1 MDDINKRIKA
11 LEKKGYKEVG
21 SQINETWDFNKKD
34 TFEGVFVEKREGIGQ
49 NNSNLYIFEGKD
61 NTQYGVWGSTILD
74 ARLSNLSVGEEVV
87 IFYLG
92 IETSEKTD
100 REYKNY
106 KVLKLDTPAQE
117 TITTDTVTVDEDGV
131 PFPDD
136 DE

>member
-1 MDDINKRIKA
+1 MDINERIKA

-21 SQINETWDFNKKD
+21 SQINETWDFNKND

-49 NNSNLYIFEGKD
+49 NNSNLYVFEGKD
-61 NTQYGVWGSTILD
+61 NTQYGVWGSSILD

-92 IETSEKTD
+92 LETSEKTG

-106 KVLKLDTPAQE
+106 KVFKPDTLTQE
-117 TITTDTVTVDEDGV
+117 TVDKDEV
-131 PFPDD
+131 PFPE

>member
-1 MDDINKRIKA
+1 MDINERIKA

-92 IETSEKTD
+92 IEASEKTD
-100 REYKNY
+100 REYNNY
-106 KVLKLDTPAQE
+106 KVLKLDTLAQE
-117 TITTDTVTVDEDGV
+117 TVDKDGV
-131 PFPDD
+131 PFPE

>member
-1 MDDINKRIKA
+1 MDITKTIKD
-11 LEKKGYKEVG
+11 LEKQGFTEVG
-21 SQINETWDFNKKD
+21 AQTNETWNFVKGVP
-34 TFEGVFVEKREGIGQ
+34 FRGVFVEVRQGVGQ
-49 NNSNLYIFEGKD
+49 NNSNIYVFEGEDQKR
-61 NTQYGVWGSTILD
+61 YGVWGSTVLD
-74 ARLSNLSVGEEVV
+74 IRLSNLSVGEEVA
-87 IFYLG
+87 IIYLG
-92 IETSEKTD
+92 LETSEKTD